1 MATTKVDNGQL
12 TDLEE
17 VRTGRKSFRYH
28 LMYVWRLRWLYLLI
42 LPSFTAVF
50 IFNYIPIY
58 GILLAFRKYNAALG
72 PFRSPWAKPLFY
84 NFWFF
89 QDPEFW
95 FVLGNTVR
103 ISVIRFAFSW
113 PAPIILAL
121 LLNEITHGWYK
132 RTIQTITYIPHFMS
146 WVIMASIIYRVF
158 DYEPTSP
165 INVLRNI
172 FGLEPV
178 MLMGEEKYFIPIL
191 VISGIFKEVGWGTII
206 YLASIANIN
215 PELYEQAEIDG
226 AGRFRQ
232 TISITIPGM
241 IPIISILL
249 VLSIPGLLSAG
260 FDQIMNLMNPVTR
273 RLANVTDVYVV
284 RLGLMQ
290 GQYAFA
296 TAIGL
301 VFSILSLSL
310 TLIANRISKQAG
322 GSGIW

>member
-1 MATTKVDNGQL
+1 MSGPQTDTQQL

-17 VRTGRKSFRYH
+17 VKRGRKSLKH
-28 LMYVWRLRWLYLLI
+28 ELTTVWRQRWLYFLI
-42 LPSFTAVF
+42 LPSFAAVF

-58 GILLAFRKYNAALG
+58 GITLAFRRYNAALG
-72 PFRSPWAKPLFY
+72 PFRSPWAQPMFY

-103 ISVIRFAFSW
+103 ISVVKFVFGW

-121 LLNEITHGWYK
+121 LLNEVTHNWYK
-132 RTIQTITYIPHFMS
+132 RTIQTISYLPHFIS
-146 WVIMASIIYRVF
+146 WVIMAGIIYRLL
-158 DYEPTSP
+158 DYEPSSP
-165 INVLRNI
+165 VNVIRGL
-172 FGLEPV
+172 FGLGPV
-178 MLMGEEKYFIPIL
+178 ALMGDEDFFIPML

-206 YLASIANIN
+206 YLASISQIN
-215 PELYEQAEIDG
+215 PELYEQAEMDG

-232 TISITIPGM
+232 TINITLPGM
-241 IPIISILL
+241 LPIISILL
-249 VLSIPGLLSAG
+249 VLSIPSLLSAG
-260 FDQIMNLMNPVTR
+260 FDQIFNLMSAATR
-273 RLANVTDVYVV
+273 RMANVTDIYVL

-301 VFSILSLSL
+301 VFSILSFTL
-310 TLIANRISKQAG
+310 TVIANRISKGAG